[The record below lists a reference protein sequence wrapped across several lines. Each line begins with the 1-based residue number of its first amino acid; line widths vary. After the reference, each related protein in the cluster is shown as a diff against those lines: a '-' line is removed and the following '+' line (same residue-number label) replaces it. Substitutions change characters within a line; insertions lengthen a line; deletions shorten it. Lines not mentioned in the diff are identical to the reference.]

1 MCSVRIAP
9 GSRAIRTQGT
19 ALSLETSRCRRTLT
33 AYESAG
39 DAVSG
44 VPVYLEPYEP
54 LSRRRVSDLRSV
66 RTDMRGQYRF
76 EGLAPGTYRILSTF
90 EYLTPDVETMD
101 IARALPV
108 TVDTRNEL
116 SRDVDLYVIQ

>member
-1 MCSVRIAP
+1 MALAP
-9 GSRAIRTQGT
+9 EETEKRTNGVVKDAGGQFK
-19 ALSLETSRCRRTLT
+19 
-33 AYESAG
+33 SAG

-54 LSRRRVSDLRSV
+54 LSRRRVGDLRIV

-76 EGLAPGTYRILSTF
+76 EGLAPGAYRILSTF

-108 TVDTRNEL
+108 TIDTRNEL